1 MSDIRLIL
9 CTFPDADQARRIG
22 RILVEAR
29 LAACVNLIP
38 GVESIYHWQGAVE
51 TSAEVLAVFK
61 TTVAAYPALEE
72 RLREL
77 HPYEVPE
84 IISLQPEQVAETY
97 ARWVS
102 ESVLVAGA

>member
-9 CTFPDADQARRIG
+9 CTFPDEDQARSIG
-22 RILVEAR
+22 RTLVEAR

-38 GVESIYHWQGAVE
+38 GVESIYHWQGAVG
-51 TSAEVLAVFK
+51 TSREVLAVFK
-61 TTVAAYPALEE
+61 TTAAAYPALEAL
-72 RLREL
+72 LREL

>member
-1 MSDIRLIL
+1 
-9 CTFPDADQARRIG
+9 
-22 RILVEAR
+22 
-29 LAACVNLIP
+29 
-38 GVESIYHWQGAVE
+38 
-51 TSAEVLAVFK
+51 
-61 TTVAAYPALEE
+61 VAAYPALEA

>member
-9 CTFPDADQARRIG
+9 CTFPDADHARRIG
-22 RILVEAR
+22 HTLVEAK
-29 LAACVNLIP
+29 LAACMNVIP
-38 GVESIYHWQGAVE
+38 GVESIYRWQGAVE

-61 TTVAAYPALEE
+61 TTASTYAAFES

-77 HPYEVPE
+77 HPYELPE
-84 IISLQPEQVAETY
+84 IIALRPEQVAETY

>member
-22 RILVEAR
+22 HALVESR

-51 TSAEVLAVFK
+51 TSVEVLAVFK
-61 TTVAAYPALEE
+61 TTVAAYPALES
-72 RLREL
+72 RLQEL

-84 IISLQPEQVAETY
+84 IIALQPEQVAATY

-102 ESVLVAGA
+102 ESVLVAEA

>member
-9 CTFPDADQARRIG
+9 CTFPDVDQARGIG
-22 RILVEAR
+22 RALVEAR

-38 GVESIYHWQGAVE
+38 GVESIYHWQGVVE
-51 TSAEVLAVFK
+51 TNAEVLAVFK
-61 TTVAAYPALEE
+61 TTASAFPAFES

-84 IISLQPEQVAETY
+84 IIALRPEQVAETY
-97 ARWVS
+97 ACWVS
-102 ESVLVAGA
+102 ESVLVAEA

>member
-9 CTFPDADQARRIG
+9 CTFPDVDQAREIG
-22 RILVEAR
+22 RALVEAR

-38 GVESIYHWQGAVE
+38 GVESIYRWQGAVE

-61 TTVAAYPALEE
+61 TTTSALPALES

-84 IISLQPEQVAETY
+84 IIALRPEQVAETY

-102 ESVLVAGA
+102 ESVLVAEA

>member
-9 CTFPDADQARRIG
+9 CTFPGVDQAREIG
-22 RILVEAR
+22 RALVEAR
-29 LAACVNLIP
+29 FAACVNLIP
-38 GVESIYHWQGAVE
+38 GVESIYRWQGAVE

-61 TTVAAYPALEE
+61 TTASAFPAFET

-84 IISLQPEQVAETY
+84 VIALRPEQVAETY

-102 ESVLVAGA
+102 ESVLVAEA

>member
-9 CTFPDADQARRIG
+9 CTFPDADQARSIG
-22 RILVEAR
+22 RTLVEAR

-38 GVESIYHWQGAVE
+38 GVELIYHWQGAVG
-51 TSAEVLAVFK
+51 TSREVLAVFK
-61 TTVAAYPALEE
+61 TTAAAYPALEAL
-72 RLREL
+72 LREL

>member
-29 LAACVNLIP
+29 LAACVNLLP

-61 TTVAAYPALEE
+61 TTVAAYPALEA

>member
-22 RILVEAR
+22 HSLIEAR

-38 GVESIYHWQGAVE
+38 GVESIYRWQGAVE

-61 TTVAAYPALEE
+61 TTAATFPALES

-84 IISLQPEQVAETY
+84 IIALRPDQVAETY

-102 ESVLVAGA
+102 ESVLVARA

>member
-1 MSDIRLIL
+1 MSDVRLIL

-22 RILVEAR
+22 GVLVEAR

-38 GVESIYHWQGAVE
+38 GVESIYRWQGAVE
-51 TSAEVLAVFK
+51 TSAEVLAIIK
-61 TTVAAYPALEE
+61 TTTAVFPALES

-77 HPYEVPE
+77 HPYVVPE
-84 IISLQPEQVAETY
+84 IIALQPDQVAESY

-102 ESVLVAGA
+102 ESVLVAEP

>member
-9 CTFPDADQARRIG
+9 CTFPDVDQAREIG
-22 RILVEAR
+22 RALVEAR

-51 TSAEVLAVFK
+51 TNAEVLAVFK
-61 TTVAAYPALEE
+61 TTASAFPAFES
-72 RLREL
+72 RLCEL

-84 IISLQPEQVAETY
+84 IIALRPEQVAETY

-102 ESVLVAGA
+102 ESVLVAEA